1 MRIERAPRSTSSGA
15 FCHETASG
23 DCSSLGEMREC
34 VHETTAVVLRH
45 PQNSPSSSRRF
56 FRGGCHGTLGDG
68 SVDQRPAR
76 GQWAVYLKE
85 AVKGAK
91 NSQVRNEPVQVVG
104 VAFDRI
110 RRKTH
115 LQISPSA
122 PKNDSKTIPLTIQ
135 KAYHSRFISWSPI
148 CLLGSHCRAQLVRL
162 EISDQGLRRP
172 RNLQPEQHGEM
183 GNSRIPLDPEVCRG
197 GS

>member
-1 MRIERAPRSTSSGA
+1 MRPPQAIAALWAKCENASTKQLLWSFGTRKTPLRARGA
-15 FCHETASG
+15 FSG
-23 DCSSLGEMREC
+23 
-34 VHETTAVVLRH
+34 
-45 PQNSPSSSRRF
+45 
-56 FRGGCHGTLGDG
+56 GGCHGTLGDG

-76 GQWAVYLKE
+76 GQWEVYLKE

-183 GNSRIPLDPEVCRG
+183 GYSRIPLDPEVCRG